1 MTAVSSRLRSRVSN
15 RSVLFVEGVDHR
27 SAEARRFRDLLDD
40 YLADMGGPENTSAM
54 EQELARAAAGL
65 AVRREKIE
73 AALVRGEQVNSEEW
87 TRIVNCENRT
97 LGNLGLKRRQRDVT
111 PDPLE
116 YINGKTAA
124 AE

>member
-1 MTAVSSRLRSRVSN
+1 M
-15 RSVLFVEGVDHR
+15 
-27 SAEARRFRDLLDD
+27 LL
-40 YLADMGGPENTSAM
+40 PENSP
-54 EQELARAAAGL
+54 GG
-65 AVRREKIE
+65 EK
-73 AALVRGEQVNSEEW
+73 VNSEEW